1 MLELVVALL
10 SLLPIAVL
18 ILLAV
23 NHSRVSRLKQEL
35 RKVESAVAAL
45 QVELGNLRDRAHRDG
60 SAGARTVQ
68 AGPPPG
74 PAPESVSPA
83 GAPPPSPA
91 LPALT
96 QPAPP
101 AAPPAIP
108 PPIPPPGRAAAKSR
122 TREELELLV
131 GGKLLNRIGA
141 LALVLAAGFFLKYA
155 FDNNLISE
163 TARVLLGGVAGVGL
177 LAGAERSRRK
187 GFSVFAQGLV
197 GAGIAILY
205 LSVYASF
212 NFYRLL
218 PQGAAYALMTVVT
231 LTAILQ
237 AFRTGSLAVAM
248 LGWAGGF
255 LTPVMLDAGD
265 SFMVGRLTYLALL
278 AAGMLAVTLLRPG
291 WSFLDLLTLGATH
304 LHFLGWVGTF
314 YQPDLFGRALYFAL
328 LYWALFAGFELYRM
342 RKLPVAGKEVRE
354 IAGAVN
360 SLLIVL
366 WLHTLLEPSH
376 HDWFAPILL
385 ALAFAYA
392 AAAVLVPRGRAEA
405 GVGPVRH
412 ALTAVILVV
421 AATAVQETGHL
432 RFVLWAAEALMLVLL
447 GSRLEAPYL
456 RKAGAA
462 LIILAVV
469 SHVTW
474 GGLVALDLEADGY
487 RPVLNDRTGALAAM
501 MASAW
506 GIGLLLRRRGEKTLA
521 AVMDTLWPFLLLA
534 GATVEVSDLFHQR
547 IVASEDALDADRL
560 RYIRLMA
567 VAGAWIALSI
577 PLVREG
583 TRRNAAALRIAGTAS
598 FVGGMMM
605 AAMNGFGFH
614 PIELFTPVLNARAA
628 MLAFAAAAGVAHILL
643 LRTSPAQGGWAG
655 SVAAMLRIVVPLL
668 LLELATTEVWDFF
681 RKLLLSAVPGEIDQV
696 RLVNL
701 QQLSFSGVWLLFSI
715 GLMVVG
721 LWRRARPWRIMA
733 IALFG
738 VAILK
743 IFVYDLSFLGTLYRF
758 LSFGVL
764 GVILLATSYL
774 YTRYRSAIFGV
785 STTEQPPYEP
795 PDHP

>member
-23 NHSRVSRLKQEL
+23 NHSRLSRLKQEL

-45 QVELGNLRDRAHRDG
+45 QVELGNLRDGADRDRAVGGRP
-60 SAGARTVQ
+60 AQ

-74 PAPESVSPA
+74 HVPATAPPA
-83 GAPPPSPA
+83 AAPPPS
-91 LPALT
+91 
-96 QPAPP
+96 APIPELFRPETP
-101 AAPPAIP
+101 AAPPGIP
-108 PPIPPPGRAAAKSR
+108 PPVPAPVRAAAKSR

-163 TARVLLGGVAGVGL
+163 TARVLLGGAAGVGL
-177 LAGAERSRRK
+177 LAAAERARRK
-187 GFSVFAQGLV
+187 GLSVFAQGLV

-212 NFYRLL
+212 SFYRLL

-231 LTAILQ
+231 LIAILQ

-255 LTPVMLDAGD
+255 LTPVLLDSGD
-265 SFMVGRLTYLALL
+265 AFMVGRLTYLALL
-278 AAGMLAVTLLRPG
+278 AAGMLAVTMLRPG
-291 WSFLDLLTLGATH
+291 WSFMDLLTLGATH
-304 LHFLGWVGTF
+304 LHFLGWVSMY
-314 YQPDLFGRALYFAL
+314 YQPEVFGRALYFAL

-342 RKLPVAGKEVRE
+342 RKLPSAGKEVRE
-354 IAGAVN
+354 IIGAVN
-360 SLLIVL
+360 ALLIVL
-366 WLHTLLEPSH
+366 WLHTLLEPTR
-376 HDWFAPILL
+376 HDWFAPVLL
-385 ALAFAYA
+385 ALASVYA
-392 AAAVLVPRGRAEA
+392 AAAVLVPRGHTEA
-405 GVGPVRH
+405 GVTPVRH
-412 ALTAVILVV
+412 ALTAVAFVV
-421 AATAVQETGHL
+421 VATAVQETGHL

-462 LIILAVV
+462 LIVLAVV
-469 SHVTW
+469 GHVTW
-474 GGLVALDLEADGY
+474 GGLVALDLEAEGY
-487 RPVLNDRTGALAAM
+487 RPVLNARTGALAAM
-501 MASAW
+501 MVSAW
-506 GIGLLLRRRGEKTLA
+506 GMGLLFRRRGEKTLA

-534 GATVEVSDLFHQR
+534 GATVEVSDLFR
-547 IVASEDALDADRL
+547 RLIAVSADGLEAERL
-560 RYIRLMA
+560 RFIRLMA

-583 TRRNAAALRIAGTAS
+583 SRRNAPALRIAGTAA
-598 FVGGMMM
+598 FAGGMMI
-605 AAMNGFGFH
+605 AAMNGFGYH

-628 MLAFAAAAGVAHILL
+628 MLAFAAAAGVVHILL
-643 LRTSPAQGGWAG
+643 LRTSPGRGGWDAA
-655 SVAAMLRIVVPLL
+655 VAAMLRIAVPLL

-681 RKLLLSAVPGEIDQV
+681 RKMLLSALPGEIDQV

-715 GLMVVG
+715 GLMAVG
-721 LWRRARPWRIMA
+721 LWRRARPWRVMA

-774 YTRYRSAIFGV
+774 YTRYRSVIFGAS
-785 STTEQPPYEP
+785 STDQPAYEP
-795 PDHP
+795 PDRP